1 MVLVQQ
7 NMIEQVCNLGR
18 ADDNISAIL
27 MYGSFIK
34 GEGDRYSD
42 IEFYLFHHRDFD
54 HRDWVGRI
62 RPVRLFFTN
71 EFGTE
76 VAVFDNLVRGEF
88 HFAPLDEIEVIKS
101 WAGLTTFEYAEK
113 MNLLDKDGRL
123 NTILSE
129 LDRSRPNHRQPDQID
144 WLAKSLLNN
153 LLMVANVLARGE
165 WAHAQQGFQYIQKY
179 LLWLIRLSE
188 GADNHWENPT
198 KALECEISLASYRAY
213 AACVPSLES
222 NSLKQALAAAI
233 TLAKDLF
240 DSLAVDQSL
249 MELLE
254 EIKESGQKELPT
266 L

>member
-1 MVLVQQ
+1 MPLVQQ
-7 NMIEQVCNLGR
+7 SMIEKVRSLGQ

-42 IEFYLFHHRDFD
+42 IEFYLFHGRDFD

-62 RPVRLFFTN
+62 RPVRIFFTN

-76 VAVFDNLVRGEF
+76 AAIFDNLVRGEF
-88 HFAPLDEIEVIKS
+88 HFAPLEEIEIIKS
-101 WAGLTTFEYAEK
+101 WAGLTSFEYAEK
-113 MNLLDKDGRL
+113 MNLLDKTGRL
-123 NTILSE
+123 TAILSD
-129 LDRSRPNHRQPDQID
+129 LDRSRPNHNQADQID

-153 LLMVANVLARGE
+153 LLMVGNVLARGE

-198 KALECEISLASYRAY
+198 KALEREISPSAYQAY
-213 AACVPSLES
+213 AACAPPLDPGSQ
-222 NSLKQALAAAI
+222 KKALAHALL
-233 TLAKDLF
+233 LAGDLF
-240 DSLAVDQSL
+240 ERLAVDRNLIEL
-249 MELLE
+249 MR
-254 EIKESGQKELPT
+254 EISNLADGFK
-266 L
+266 